1 MTEWFEDES
10 FWNTLFPFMFSE
22 RKFEAA
28 KDEVAGVLNLVNLV
42 EGDVLDLG
50 CGPGRNSVAL
60 AKEGFHVTGVDLS
73 PSLLQ
78 KAMGLAQAESVDVE
92 WVQDDM
98 RRFIRPETF
107 DLVINIFTSFGYF
120 DDKNDDLAVLRN
132 IHQSLREGGAL
143 VMELMSKEV
152 LARGFLP
159 TSSEEL
165 ADGRLLVERREVCE
179 DWTRLKNQWTV
190 IENDKATTF
199 RFEHT
204 VYSGQELR
212 DRLLDAGFGD
222 VKLFGGLDGSEY
234 GLNARRLVAV
244 ARKQ

>member
-28 KDEVAGVLNLVNLV
+28 KDEVAGILNLVNLV
-42 EGDVLDLG
+42 EGDVMDLG
-50 CGPGRNSVAL
+50 CGPGRSSVAL

-98 RRFIRPETF
+98 RHFIRPETF

-120 DDKNDDLAVLRN
+120 DDKNDDLVVLRN

-179 DWTRLKNQWTV
+179 DWTRLRNQWTV

-244 ARKQ
+244 ARKL